1 LLYIPKEL
9 RYKSEEDKYKHTCT
23 VRTNGQEEVQGYF
36 SPFSKES
43 DDDFSIRLNQNSV
56 GVDNIEIKSEEKV
69 DSEEIFKYG
78 RNSIFTKI
86 INNLKGSDSYECVN
100 DSHNGNNIEIKKTR
114 NVLIKYDNGNKYV
127 RNHKGVEFVYYENLE
142 EVRNTLKSKFPGMGK
157 NKMYKELL
165 QPYKHKIFNYFD
177 PVTSCTKQ
185 VYQCGYGDC
194 NKKFNKTW
202 NLVDHLR
209 MHEGIKPYRCHL

>member
-1 LLYIPKEL
+1 LYIPKEL
-9 RYKSEEDKYKHTCT
+9 RNKSGKEKYKYKCT
-23 VRTNGQEEVQGYF
+23 VKTHGQEEVQGYF

-43 DDDFSIRLNQNSV
+43 EDDLSIRLMQNAL
-56 GVDNIEIKSEEKV
+56 GEDNIEIKLEEKV
-69 DSEEIFKYG
+69 DSEEI
-78 RNSIFTKI
+78 
-86 INNLKGSDSYECVN
+86 LKYECVN

-127 RNHKGVEFVYYENLE
+127 RNHEGVEFVYYENLE

-177 PVTSCTKQ
+177 PVTSLTKQ
-185 VYQCGYGDC
+185 VYQCGYGEC

-209 MHEGIKPYRCHL
+209 MHEGIKPYR